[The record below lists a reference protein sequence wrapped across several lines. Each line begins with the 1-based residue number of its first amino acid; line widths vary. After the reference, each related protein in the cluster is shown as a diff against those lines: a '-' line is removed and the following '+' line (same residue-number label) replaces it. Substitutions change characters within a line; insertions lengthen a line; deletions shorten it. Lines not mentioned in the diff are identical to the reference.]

1 MKTILAT
8 LQLKRM
14 NEQLVERSEVEQ
26 MFSTRISELVTSL
39 ESLAAQLA
47 PRLAPMTRESEIQA
61 ELRRAFHQLR
71 EHFARD

>member
-1 MKTILAT
+1 MVLNPDDVTTSDGKNWANEFRKVKTILAT

-47 PRLAPMTRESEIQA
+47 PRLAP
-61 ELRRAFHQLR
+61 H
-71 EHFARD
+71 DP